1 MNTKRMDP
9 RIKVMLEEMKQAYF
23 AKAWHGTTL
32 KGSLRG
38 LNAKQALWRPAK
50 GRHNIWEIVMHCA
63 YWKYA
68 VRRRITGEKTGSFP
82 YKGSNWFKLP
92 EKPDDKAW
100 KSAVALL
107 HDMHLLLYDVVANLP
122 PTKLDLIPSRATKV
136 PNYITILG
144 IASHDLYHAG
154 QIQLIKRLMKSKS

>member
-1 MNTKRMDP
+1 MNTGQLDP
-9 RIKVMLEEMKQAYF
+9 RLKVMLEALNQAYF
-23 AKAWHGTTL
+23 TKAWHGTTL

-38 LNAKQALWRPAK
+38 LNAKQALWRPGK

-82 YKGSNWFKLP
+82 YRGSNWFKLP
-92 EKPDDKAW
+92 SVADAKAW
-100 KSAVALL
+100 KSTIALL
-107 HDMHLLLYDVVANLP
+107 HDMHLRLYEVVANLP
-122 PTKLDLIPSRATKV
+122 ASKIEAIPVRAKV

-144 IASHDLYHAG
+144 IASHDLYHTG
-154 QIQLIKRLMKSKS
+154 QIQLIKRLMKSKA

>member
-1 MNTKRMDP
+1 MNNKRIDG
-9 RIKVMLEEMKQAYF
+9 RIKLLLEQLDQAYY

-38 LNAKQALWRPAK
+38 LRLKQVLWRPGK
-50 GRHNIWEIVMHCA
+50 KRHNIWEIVLHCA

-68 VRRRITGEKTGSFP
+68 VRRRMTGEKHGSFP
-82 YKGSNWFKLP
+82 HKGSDWIKLP
-92 EKPDDKAW
+92 EVQDQ
-100 KSAVALL
+100 KSWRQSVSLL
-107 HDMHLLLYDVVANLP
+107 HDMHLLLRETVANLP
-122 PTKLDLIPSRATKV
+122 SSKLEYVPTHAKV

-154 QIQLIKRLMKSKS
+154 QIQLLKKLMKK

>member
-1 MNTKRMDP
+1 MNSKRLGG
-9 RIKVMLEEMKQAYF
+9 RIRLLLEQLDQAYY

-38 LNAKQALWRPAK
+38 LRLKQVLWRPRK
-50 GRHNIWEIVMHCA
+50 KRHNIWEIVLHCA

-68 VRRRITGEKTGSFP
+68 VRRRMTGEKQGSFP
-82 YKGSNWFKLP
+82 FKGSDWIKLP
-92 EKPDDKAW
+92 EVLEQ
-100 KSAVALL
+100 KSWRQSVSLL
-107 HDMHLLLYDVVANLP
+107 HDMHLLLRETVANLP
-122 PTKLDLIPSRATKV
+122 PSKLEYVPTRAKV

-154 QIQLIKRLMKSKS
+154 QIQLLKKLMKK